1 MIIITDEPNH
11 PAITSHKRP
20 GIIYAMD
27 GKIIHFDEILFFEE
41 NAEWPDEEPPFYY
54 YWNKADNFRCGISVA
69 NVRFIYFKD
78 DRISKASK

>member
-27 GKIIHFDEILFFEE
+27 GKIIHFDEILFFQE
-41 NAEWPDEEPPFYY
+41 NAEWPDEEPPFY
-54 YWNKADNFRCGISVA
+54 
-69 NVRFIYFKD
+69 
-78 DRISKASK
+78 